1 MRSLRSLWSG
11 LPGTT
16 LLILLAG
23 CTGANDDNGISSATS
38 QSAVG
43 IWSGIESV
51 TGLAVTAIVDSSGE
65 TAFVR
70 SDGAQ
75 FAGTAQ
81 TSGSSLAVAV
91 DGYSNFPT
99 TFPDGTTTG
108 VGTISGTVTTSTTM
122 TVTLS
127 FTTSGETAITG
138 TWTLS
143 YNSLST
149 LASSLAAVNANYSD
163 GTTGSTVSID
173 GLGDVNSQDAT
184 TGCVMNGTIST
195 SDTAYDIYQT
205 SFTYKNCTG
214 DYAIL
219 NDVDL
224 AGLAVL
230 DTGVSPQQLV
240 IAVTGQ
246 SSSGSYGI
254 TSYLN
259 AT

>member
-1 MRSLRSLWSG
+1 MRSLWSA
-11 LPGTT
+11 LPGTS
-16 LLILLAG
+16 LLILLTG
-23 CTGANDDNGISSATS
+23 CNGVGSDTGSSTTTN

-43 IWSGIESV
+43 IWSGTDSV
-51 TGLAVTAIVDSSGE
+51 TGLAVTAIVNTSGE
-65 TAFVR
+65 AEFLR

-81 TSGSSLAVAV
+81 VSGGSLAVAV
-91 DGYSNFPT
+91 DGYSNFTT
-99 TFPDGTTTG
+99 TFSDGTTTG

-122 TVTLS
+122 TASLS
-127 FTTSGETAITG
+127 FTTSGDTAITG

-149 LASSLAAVNANYSD
+149 LASSLAAVSANYTD
-163 GTTGSTVSID
+163 GTTGAAVSID
-173 GLGDVNSQDAT
+173 GLGDVNSQDPT
-184 TGCVMNGTIST
+184 TGCVLNGTIST
-195 SDTAYDIYQT
+195 SDAAYDIYQIT
-205 SFTYKNCTG
+205 FTYKSCSGN
-214 DYAIL
+214 YAVL
-219 NDVDL
+219 NDVEMT
-224 AGLAVL
+224 GVAVL

>member
-1 MRSLRSLWSG
+1 MRSLSSA
-11 LPGTT
+11 LPGTS
-16 LLILLAG
+16 LLILLTG
-23 CTGANDDNGISSATS
+23 CTGVGGDTGSSTTTN

-43 IWSGIESV
+43 IWSGSDSV
-51 TGLAVTAIVDSSGE
+51 TGLAVTAIVNSSGDAE
-65 TAFVR
+65 FLR

-81 TSGSSLAVAV
+81 VSGSSLAVAV
-91 DGYSNFPT
+91 DGYSNFTT
-99 TFPDGTTTG
+99 TFSDGTTTG

-122 TVTLS
+122 TVNLS
-127 FTTSGETAITG
+127 FTTSGDTTITG

-143 YNSLST
+143 YDSLST
-149 LASSLAAVNANYSD
+149 LASSLAAVNANYTD
-163 GTTGSTVSID
+163 GTTGATVSID

-195 SDTAYDIYQT
+195 SDTAYDIYQVN
-205 SFTYKNCTG
+205 FTYKSCTG
-214 DYAIL
+214 NYAVL
-219 NDVDL
+219 NDVEMS
-224 AGLAVL
+224 GLAVL

>member
-1 MRSLRSLWSG
+1 MRSCWSV
-11 LPGTT
+11 LLSAL
-16 LLILLAG
+16 LLITLAG
-23 CTGANDDNGISSATS
+23 CTGVDGDTGTSTTAN

-43 IWSGIESV
+43 IWSGTDSA
-51 TGLAVTAIVDSSGE
+51 TGLAVTAIVNSSGE
-65 TAFVR
+65 AEFLR

-81 TSGSSLAVAV
+81 ITGSSLAVAV
-91 DGYSNFPT
+91 DGYSNFST
-99 TFPDGTTTG
+99 TFSDGTTTG
-108 VGTISGTVTTSTTM
+108 VGTVSGTVTTSTTM

-127 FTTSGETAITG
+127 FTTSGNTAITG

-143 YNSLST
+143 YSSLST
-149 LASSLAAVNANYSD
+149 LASSLAMVSANYTN
-163 GTTGSTVSID
+163 GATGATVSID

-184 TGCVMNGTIST
+184 TGCVMNGTLST
-195 SDTAYDIYQT
+195 SDTAYDIYQI

-214 DYAIL
+214 IYAVL
-219 NDVDL
+219 NDVEM

-259 AT
+259 GT